1 MGLNSDT
8 SFTLTRQA
16 PQFFFK
22 KTTMAEYEE
31 RRGPVGGFSIVTLA
45 LGIAMLVVGLQYQDE
60 CKNHGAYY
68 LEVEGGLMVGW
79 CILGVVAICMG
90 PLAIIPVVVGL
101 ISGLT
106 ITIWGS
112 VNIFGSYSKWTSTA
126 VDDENYCPY
135 TPFMWSFVWLILKWV
150 LLPLFCC
157 CGAAARNA

>member
-1 MGLNSDT
+1 
-8 SFTLTRQA
+8 
-16 PQFFFK
+16 
-22 KTTMAEYEE
+22 MAEYEE
-31 RRGPVGGFSIVTLA
+31 RRGPVGGFSVITLA

-112 VNIFGSYSKWTSTA
+112 VNIFGK
-126 VDDENYCPY
+126 
-135 TPFMWSFVWLILKWV
+135 SFTKIALMI
-150 LLPLFCC
+150 F
-157 CGAAARNA
+157 

>member
-1 MGLNSDT
+1 
-8 SFTLTRQA
+8 
-16 PQFFFK
+16 
-22 KTTMAEYEE
+22 MAEYEE
-31 RRGPVGGFSIVTLA
+31 RRGPVGGFSVITLA

-68 LEVEGGLMVGW
+68 LVVEGGLMVGW

-112 VNIFGSYSKWTSTA
+112 VNIFGK
-126 VDDENYCPY
+126 
-135 TPFMWSFVWLILKWV
+135 SFT
-150 LLPLFCC
+150 FH
-157 CGAAARNA
+157 